1 VLAHERRVKRR
12 AAAVFS
18 VWTGTIGT
26 EKNSMAIRIGING
39 FGRIGRLVFRVLA
52 TRPKDF
58 EVVGINDLTEAK
70 HLAHLLKYDSV
81 HGRFEGEVTGD
92 ADSITVNGKRIP
104 VSKIRAPKDLPW
116 GKLGAEIVAEC
127 TGLFTTR
134 GSEKGGFGD
143 HITAGA
149 KKVLLSAPAKDG
161 VDATIVFGV
170 NEKSLKATHLTFS
183 NASCTTNCT
192 APVVKVLNDTFGI
205 VKGMISTVHA
215 YTNDQRINDL
225 VHEDMRRARGAAINI
240 IPTTTGMS
248 KAISEVIP
256 ELKGKIEGVAFRVP
270 VPTGSLIDC
279 TLELGRDVT
288 KEEINAALRLASEG
302 PMKGI
307 LGYTEDPIVSSDIV
321 HDPHSSIIDASLTN
335 VVHKRVV
342 KVVSWYDNEWGFS
355 NRMADLM
362 YLAGTLK

>member
-1 VLAHERRVKRR
+1 MGIRV
-12 AAAVFS
+12 
-18 VWTGTIGT
+18 
-26 EKNSMAIRIGING
+26 GING

-58 EVVGINDLTEAK
+58 DVVGINDLGDAK

-81 HGRFEGEVTGD
+81 HGRFPGEVAVDGEN
-92 ADSITVNGKRIP
+92 IVVNGVKIP
-104 VSKIRAPKDLPW
+104 ISKIRSPKDLPW
-116 GKLGAEIVAEC
+116 AKLEVQIAAEC

-134 GSEKGGFGD
+134 GGDKGGFGD
-143 HITAGA
+143 HLTAGA

-170 NEKSLKATHLTFS
+170 NEKSLKPQHLTFS

-192 APVVKVLNDTFGI
+192 APVMKVLNDSFGI
-205 VKGMISTVHA
+205 VKGMVTTIHA
-215 YTNDQRINDL
+215 YTNDQKVNDL
-225 VHEDMRRARGAAINI
+225 IHEDMRRARAAAINI

-279 TLELGRDVT
+279 SLEVSRDVT
-288 KEEINAALRLASEG
+288 KEEVNAALKSASQG
-302 PMKGI
+302 AMKGI

-321 HDPHSSIIDASLTN
+321 HDSHSSIVDSLLTM
-335 VVHKRVV
+335 VVQNRVV

-355 NRMADLM
+355 NRMADLIA
-362 YLAGTLK
+362 LAARIG

>member
-1 VLAHERRVKRR
+1 MGIRV
-12 AAAVFS
+12 
-18 VWTGTIGT
+18 
-26 EKNSMAIRIGING
+26 GING

-52 TRPKDF
+52 TRPNDF
-58 EVVGINDLTEAK
+58 TVVGVNDLGDAK

-81 HGRFEGEVTGD
+81 HGRFPGEVGV
-92 ADSITVNGKRIP
+92 SGENIVVNGVKIP
-104 VSKIRAPKDLPW
+104 ISRCRAPKDLPW
-116 GKLGAEIVAEC
+116 KSLEVEIAAEC

-134 GSEKGGFGD
+134 SGEKGGFGD
-143 HITAGA
+143 HLTAGA
-149 KKVLLSAPAKDG
+149 KKVLLSAPAKEG

-170 NEKSLKATHLTFS
+170 NEKTLKPTDLTFS

-192 APVVKVLNDTFGI
+192 APVMKVINDSFGI
-205 VKGMISTVHA
+205 VKGMVSTIHA
-215 YTNDQRINDL
+215 YTNDQRINDSI
-225 VHEDMRRARGAAINI
+225 HEDMRRARAAAVNI

-279 TLELGRDVT
+279 ALEVSRDVT
-288 KEEINAALRLASEG
+288 KEEVNAALKAAAEG

-307 LGYTEDPIVSSDIV
+307 LAFSDEPLVSTDIV
-321 HDPHSSIIDASLTN
+321 HDSHSSIVDSLLTN
-335 VVHKRVV
+335 VVQKRVV

-355 NRMADLM
+355 NRMGDLM
-362 YLAGTLK
+362 ALAAKLK

>member
-1 VLAHERRVKRR
+1 MGTRV
-12 AAAVFS
+12 
-18 VWTGTIGT
+18 
-26 EKNSMAIRIGING
+26 GING

-52 TRPKDF
+52 TRPNDF
-58 EVVGINDLTEAK
+58 SVVGINDLGDAK

-81 HGRFEGEVTGD
+81 HGRFPGEVSADGD
-92 ADSITVNGKRIP
+92 NLVVNGVKIP

-116 GKLGAEIVAEC
+116 KKLEVEIAAEC

-134 GSEKGGFGD
+134 TSEKGGFGD
-143 HITAGA
+143 HLTAGA

-170 NEKSLKATHLTFS
+170 NEKSLKATDLTFS

-192 APVVKVLNDTFGI
+192 APVMKVINDSFGI
-205 VKGMISTVHA
+205 VKGMVTTIHA

-225 VHEDMRRARGAAINI
+225 IHEDLRRARAAAINI

-256 ELKGKIEGVAFRVP
+256 ELKGKIEGVSFRVP

-279 TLELGRDVT
+279 VLEVSRDVT
-288 KEEINAALRLASEG
+288 KEEVNAALKAASDG
-302 PMKGI
+302 PMKGV
-307 LGYTEDPIVSSDIV
+307 LGYTDEPIVSSDIV
-321 HDPHSSIIDASLTN
+321 HDSHSSIIDSQLTAVCN
-335 VVHKRVV
+335 KRLL

-355 NRMADLM
+355 NRMADLIA
-362 YLAGTLK
+362 LAAKLK

>member
-1 VLAHERRVKRR
+1 MGIRV
-12 AAAVFS
+12 
-18 VWTGTIGT
+18 
-26 EKNSMAIRIGING
+26 GING

-52 TRPKDF
+52 TRPNDF
-58 EVVGINDLTEAK
+58 DVVGINDLGDAK

-81 HGRFEGEVTGD
+81 HGRFPGEVAVDGD
-92 ADSITVNGKRIP
+92 AIVVNGRKIP
-104 VSKIRAPKDLPW
+104 ISKIRAPKDLPW
-116 GKLGAEIVAEC
+116 GKLEVAIAAEC

-134 GSEKGGFGD
+134 TSDKGGFGD
-143 HITAGA
+143 HLTAGA

-170 NEKSLKATHLTFS
+170 NEKTLKPQHLTFS

-192 APVVKVLNDTFGI
+192 APVVKVLNDSFGI
-205 VKGMISTVHA
+205 VKGMITTVHA
-215 YTNDQRINDL
+215 YTNDQKVNDL
-225 VHEDMRRARGAAINI
+225 IHEDLRRARAAAINI

-256 ELKGKIEGVAFRVP
+256 ELKGKIEGVAFSVQ

-279 TLELGRDVT
+279 SLELNRDVT
-288 KEEINAALRLASEG
+288 KEEVNAALKAAAQG

-307 LGYTEDPIVSSDIV
+307 LDYTEEPIVSSDIV
-321 HDPHSSIIDASLTN
+321 HDSHSSIVDASLTN
-335 VVHKRVV
+335 VVQKRVV

-362 YLAGTLK
+362 ALAARIG

>member
-1 VLAHERRVKRR
+1 MGTRV
-12 AAAVFS
+12 
-18 VWTGTIGT
+18 
-26 EKNSMAIRIGING
+26 GING

-52 TRPKDF
+52 TRPNDF
-58 EVVGINDLTEAK
+58 TVVGINDLGDAK

-81 HGRFEGEVTGD
+81 HGRFPGEVGVDGD
-92 ADSITVNGKRIP
+92 NLVVNGVKIP

-116 GKLGAEIVAEC
+116 KKLEVEIAAEC

-134 GSEKGGFGD
+134 GGEKGGFGD
-143 HITAGA
+143 HLTAGA
-149 KKVLLSAPAKDG
+149 KKVLLSAPAKEG

-170 NEKSLKATHLTFS
+170 NEKSLKATDLTFS

-192 APVVKVLNDTFGI
+192 APVMKVLNDSFGI
-205 VKGMISTVHA
+205 VKGMVTTIHA

-225 VHEDMRRARGAAINI
+225 IHEDMRRARAAAVNI

-256 ELKGKIEGVAFRVP
+256 ELKGKIEGVSFRVP

-279 TLELGRDVT
+279 TLEVARDVT
-288 KEEINAALRLASEG
+288 VQEINGALKAASDG

-307 LGYTEDPIVSSDIV
+307 LGYTDEPIVSSDIV
-321 HDPHSSIIDASLTN
+321 HDPHSSIIDSLLTA
-335 VVHKRVV
+335 VVQKRVI

-355 NRMADLM
+355 NRMGDLIA
-362 YLAGTLK
+362 LASKLK

>member
-1 VLAHERRVKRR
+1 MGIK
-12 AAAVFS
+12 
-18 VWTGTIGT
+18 
-26 EKNSMAIRIGING
+26 IGING

-52 TRPKDF
+52 TRPQDF
-58 EVVGINDLTEAK
+58 DVVGINDLGDSK

-81 HGRFEGEVTGD
+81 HGRFPGEVGVDGD
-92 ADSITVNGKRIP
+92 NIVVNGIKIP
-104 VSKIRAPKDLPW
+104 VSKIRSPKDLPW
-116 GKLGAEIVAEC
+116 DKLGVQIAVES
-127 TGLFTTR
+127 TGLFTSR
-134 GSEKGGFGD
+134 VSEKGGFGD
-143 HITAGA
+143 HLTAGA

-170 NEKSLKATHLTFS
+170 NEKTLKAEHLTFS

-192 APVVKVLNDTFGI
+192 APVVKVINDNFGI
-205 VKGMISTVHA
+205 VKGMISTIHA
-215 YTNDQRINDL
+215 YTNDQKVNDL
-225 VHEDMRRARGAAINI
+225 IHEDMRRARAAAINI

-279 TLELGRDVT
+279 TLEVSKDVT
-288 KEEINAALRLASEG
+288 KEEVNAALKAASQG
-302 PMKGI
+302 AMKGI

-321 HDPHSSIIDASLTN
+321 HDSHSSIIDSQLTN
-335 VVHKRVV
+335 VVQKRVI

-362 YLAGTLK
+362 ALAAKL